1 MSHIH
6 IPDGIIAVWL
16 WLLGYAV
23 VAVYFIIFSV
33 HIKKTSDYKKITLVS
48 VLGALMLLSMSLPVP
63 FVIPYHLNLSA
74 LTGILVGP
82 LYAGAAIFSVNLI
95 LALVG
100 HGGITIVGL
109 NTVVLT
115 IEAAIAYFL
124 FKFLKQRFK
133 KSFFW
138 PAFLATYP
146 ALIISALITIG
157 VIYLGTQNLE
167 FMLHC
172 HECHGCAGHHDHAA
186 AFDPQRFLLL
196 IFAAGAFGWT
206 LEAIIT
212 GFIVNYISRVKPD
225 LLEGQD

>member
-6 IPDGIIAVWL
+6 IPDGIIALWL
-16 WLLGYAV
+16 WVLGYV
-23 VAVYFIIFSV
+23 ITAVYFIIFATR
-33 HIKKTSDYKKITLVS
+33 IKKTSDYKKFTLIS
-48 VLGALMLLSMSLPVP
+48 VLGALMLLTMSLPVP

-82 LYAGAAIFSVNLI
+82 LYAGAAFFTVNLI

-115 IEAAIAYFL
+115 IEAAIAFFL
-124 FKFLKQRFK
+124 FNFLISKFKNNY
-133 KSFFW
+133 FW

-146 ALIISALITIG
+146 ALILSALVTIG
-157 VIYLGTQNLE
+157 IIYLGTQNLE

-172 HECHGCAGHHDHAA
+172 HECTGHHHHDHAT

-196 IFAAGAFGWT
+196 ILAAGAFGWT
-206 LEAIIT
+206 LEAIVT

-225 LLEGQD
+225 LLERQD